1 MRKQDHIMN
10 LKEEKIKS
18 TKVFDGKLLK
28 VYKDEVL
35 CPNNDKTTREYVIH
49 CKAAAI
55 LPITDQG
62 KIILEK
68 QYRYPISKEYIEV
81 PAGKANDGESIE
93 NTAKRELEEET
104 GLKASKLIKVGEI
117 YPACAYSTEDI
128 TLFIAKNLKK
138 GNIHRDEDEFIELI
152 TVDSKEFIKMCL
164 DGRITDAK
172 TIALAFYYQ
181 QSLLD

>member
-1 MRKQDHIMN
+1 M
-10 LKEEKIKS
+10 EVSVKS

-93 NTAKRELEEET
+93 DTAKRELEEET

-128 TLFIAKNLKK
+128 TLFIAKNLKE

-152 TVDSKEFIKMCL
+152 TVDSKEFIEMCL

>member
-1 MRKQDHIMN
+1 MRKQDQIMN

-68 QYRYPISKEYIEV
+68 QNI
-81 PAGKANDGESIE
+81 
-93 NTAKRELEEET
+93 
-104 GLKASKLIKVGEI
+104 
-117 YPACAYSTEDI
+117 DI
-128 TLFIAKNLKK
+128 LLAKNTLKYRQEK
-138 GNIHRDEDEFIELI
+138 QMM
-152 TVDSKEFIKMCL
+152 VK
-164 DGRITDAK
+164 A
-172 TIALAFYYQ
+172 
-181 QSLLD
+181 

>member
-10 LKEEKIKS
+10 LKEERIKS

-62 KIILEK
+62 KIILENN
-68 QYRYPISKEYIEV
+68 I
-81 PAGKANDGESIE
+81 
-93 NTAKRELEEET
+93 
-104 GLKASKLIKVGEI
+104 
-117 YPACAYSTEDI
+117 DI
-128 TLFIAKNLKK
+128 LLAKNTLKYRQEK
-138 GNIHRDEDEFIELI
+138 QMM
-152 TVDSKEFIKMCL
+152 VK
-164 DGRITDAK
+164 A
-172 TIALAFYYQ
+172 
-181 QSLLD
+181 